1 MKPLLRLLATS
12 ALALVAFVAAAP
24 AHATDWKVWD
34 FTASTELNDW
44 TRNGGVTYTQAW
56 DSVTNIVYTLTAGNS
71 DLRSEYTPAAPQPDF
86 ATYPYITYTVTV
98 SGIPSGANLRF
109 RPREFVTDSTGTN
122 YGSYLTKVTDLANGT
137 YQLTVNLTDPANY
150 VANGSPHVFSP
161 SSDWLFRTRTIF
173 DITTI
178 PGVSAPAVYGALGL
192 KVDKI
197 VITDTAPSDTTAPT
211 GTIQINGGAT
221 TTNYNTVTLALSAT
235 DNVGGLGVADY
246 RLSND
251 NVTFGAWQP
260 YTTSTSWALS
270 SGDGA
275 KTVYVQYRDAAA
287 NVSTGT
293 ISANITVRT
302 LWDFVTNAEA
312 TAGDW
317 PQSRVPAQWTQTWD
331 GTSSQVWNI
340 VAAPNSDFRS
350 DYILPTPKLLIKNSP
365 YVTYKL
371 TISGV
376 PSGSNVNFQPRNF
389 VPDATGVDA
398 RAYSG
403 QVWPLTNGTYT
414 LTVTLTDPAQYVVN
428 GSNQTL
434 DTNLGTLFKSSTRIN
449 FQTVAGISTPAVY
462 NNVKAAI
469 DYVNFTSTAPSD
481 TTAPTGTVQ
490 INGGATTT
498 NSTAVTLTLNAADNG
513 GGIGLADYRLSNDN
527 TTFSV
532 WQPYTTSVPWTL
544 SAGAGAK
551 TVYVQYRDASANVST
566 GTISAGITLDTTAP
580 TATTIVPTTTGPTNA
595 TSVDFTVTFSEPVQN
610 FNNAADVV
618 LTQSGTASTGVTITG
633 GPTVYTATV
642 TGISGNGTLT
652 LAVNPASD
660 VQDLAANALASSV
673 TSAAVTIDNTAPN
686 AVTISPVTA
695 SPTNATSVDFTVTF
709 DEAVQNFN
717 SASDLVVT
725 AVGAS
730 NTGATIS
737 GGPTTYTVTL
747 TGVTGDGTLAIAVNT
762 GSDVQD
768 LAGNALASSFT
779 SGTITIDN
787 TSPAPALSSTAG
799 DPVGGGITIDVDT
812 GEATTDLAAADFT
825 PVNATI
831 TAFTGSGS
839 SYSFTLNPI
848 SVGVFSVSL
857 GASKYTDAAGNANTA
872 APANV
877 SRTYDTTQP
886 SATVI
891 TPSTTG
897 PTNASSISF
906 AITFNKAVL
915 NFNNAADLVIT
926 HNGTANTAASISGS
940 GTSYTVNVT
949 GITGDGDFT
958 LAVNTASD
966 VKDALNNT
974 LASSVTSA
982 SVVIDHTAPGIALST
997 TAGSVVNAPVTV
1009 NVLVS
1014 ETVSTF
1020 DAGDLTLTNASAS
1033 SFTGSGD
1040 TYSFTLTPIVE
1051 GAFSVR
1057 TNAAAFAD
1065 AAGNTSTASNVLSL
1079 QYDTTAPTVALQT
1092 TAAEPTSAAIT
1103 VNVTLGESVST
1114 FSASD
1119 LTTQNASASNFTG
1132 SGDTYSF
1139 TLTPT
1144 GQGTFGVQ
1152 VAAASF
1158 TDAAGNTNTASNT
1171 LTRTFDSN
1179 GPVFSN
1185 ITVTPNQAS
1194 DGEQVTITFDSSE
1207 DVLSDPDVTVNGHP
1221 ATRSAKSA
1229 FTYSY
1234 TVSPTDPL
1242 GPATIEVQGLDLAGN
1257 AGSFSTTAAFTVI
1270 QEVVPVPAAG
1280 STGLLI
1286 LSIAIALGAA
1296 YNVVRGRRGSEDK
1309 AE

>member
-1 MKPLLRLLATS
+1 MQLLRRLATTS
-12 ALALVAFVAAAP
+12 ALALVALIASAP
-24 AHATDWKVWD
+24 AHATDWKLWD
-34 FTASTELNDW
+34 FTANAELSDW

-86 ATYPYITYTVTV
+86 ATYPYITYTVTL
-98 SGIPSGANLRF
+98 SGIPTGANLRF

-122 YGSYLTKVTDLANGT
+122 YGSYLTKVTDLTNGT
-137 YQLTVNLTDPANY
+137 YVLTVNLTDPANY

-197 VITDTAPSDTTAPT
+197 AITDTPPSDTTAPT

-221 TTNYNTVTLALSAT
+221 TTNYSTVNLALSAT

-260 YTTSTSWALS
+260 YTTSTTWALS

-275 KTVYVQYRDAAA
+275 KTVYVQYRDASA
-287 NVSTGT
+287 NASTG
-293 ISANITVRT
+293 S
-302 LWDFVTNAEA
+302 
-312 TAGDW
+312 
-317 PQSRVPAQWTQTWD
+317 
-331 GTSSQVWNI
+331 
-340 VAAPNSDFRS
+340 
-350 DYILPTPKLLIKNSP
+350 
-365 YVTYKL
+365 
-371 TISGV
+371 
-376 PSGSNVNFQPRNF
+376 
-389 VPDATGVDA
+389 
-398 RAYSG
+398 
-403 QVWPLTNGTYT
+403 
-414 LTVTLTDPAQYVVN
+414 
-428 GSNQTL
+428 
-434 DTNLGTLFKSSTRIN
+434 IN
-449 FQTVAGISTPAVY
+449 
-462 NNVKAAI
+462 
-469 DYVNFTSTAPSD
+469 
-481 TTAPTGTVQ
+481 
-490 INGGATTT
+490 
-498 NSTAVTLTLNAADNG
+498 
-513 GGIGLADYRLSNDN
+513 
-527 TTFSV
+527 
-532 WQPYTTSVPWTL
+532 
-544 SAGAGAK
+544 
-551 TVYVQYRDASANVST
+551 
-566 GTISAGITLDTTAP
+566 AGITLDTIAP
-580 TATTIVPTTTGPTNA
+580 TVTSIVPTTTGPTNA
-595 TSVDFTVTFSEPVQN
+595 TTADFTVTFSEAVQN

-642 TGISGNGTLT
+642 TGISGSGTLA
-652 LAVNPASD
+652 LAVNTASD

-686 AVTISPVTA
+686 AVTITPVTS

-717 SASDLVVT
+717 NAADITVVAS
-725 AVGAS
+725 GAAS
-730 NTGATIS
+730 TGATIT
-737 GGPTTYTVTL
+737 GGPTTYTVSL
-747 TGVTGDGTLAIAVNT
+747 TGVSGDGTLALAVNT

-768 LAGNALASSFT
+768 LAGNALASSVT
-779 SGTITIDN
+779 SSTITIDN
-787 TSPAPALSSTAG
+787 TKPTPALSSTAG

-812 GEATTDLAAADFT
+812 GEATTDLAAGDFT

-831 TAFTGSGS
+831 SAFTGSGS

-857 GASKYTDAAGNANTA
+857 GAGKYADAAGNTNNA

-886 SATVI
+886 SATVV

-897 PTNASSISF
+897 PTNAASISF
-906 AITFNKAVL
+906 SVTFNKSVL

-926 HNGTANTAASISGS
+926 HNGTANTGVSISGS
-940 GTSYTVNVT
+940 GASYTVNVT
-949 GITGDGDFT
+949 GISGDGDFT
-958 LAVNTASD
+958 LAVNTGSD
-966 VKDALNNT
+966 VKDALNNA

-982 SVVIDHTAPGIALST
+982 SVVIDHTAPGLALST
-997 TAGSVVNAPVTV
+997 TGGSVVNAPVTV

-1014 ETVSTF
+1014 EPVSTF
-1020 DAGDLTLTNASAS
+1020 DAGDLTLTNASVS
-1033 SFTGSGD
+1033 NFTGSGD
-1040 TYSFTLTPIVE
+1040 TYSFTLTPSAE
-1051 GAFSVR
+1051 GLFSAKV
-1057 TNAAAFAD
+1057 NAGAFAD

-1079 QYDTTAPTVALQT
+1079 QYDTTAPGVSLSS
-1092 TAAEPTSAAIT
+1092 TAAEPTNAAIT
-1103 VNVTLGESVST
+1103 VSVAITESVST
-1114 FSASD
+1114 FSDAD
-1119 LTTQNASASNFTG
+1119 LTTQNATVSNFAG
-1132 SGDTYSF
+1132 SGNAYTF
-1139 TLTPT
+1139 TLTPS
-1144 GQGTFGVQ
+1144 GQGAFGVS
-1152 VAAASF
+1152 VNAAAF
-1158 TDAAGNTNTASNT
+1158 ADAAGNPNTASNAFT
-1171 LTRTFDSN
+1171 CTFDSN
-1179 GPVFSN
+1179 GPVFSGIN
-1185 ITVTPNQAS
+1185 VTPTEAS
-1194 DGEQVTITFDSSE
+1194 DGETISISFSSSE

-1234 TVSPTDPL
+1234 TVQSNDPL
-1242 GPATIEVQGLDLAGN
+1242 GPATIQVQGLDPAGN

-1280 STGLLI
+1280 SAGLVL

-1296 YNVVRGRRGSEDK
+1296 YNVVRGRRGEDK